1 MSRRESGRVFQ
12 VKPIACLAFLEGEGS
27 SLKELGPAEGEW
39 HGIKLERSLHGKS
52 YKHCIGTSLPQE
64 EKIWENS
71 GRIVIWA
78 F

>member
-1 MSRRESGRVFQ
+1 MFQ

-27 SLKELGPAEGEW
+27 LLEELGPREPAGGEW
-39 HGIKLERSLHGKS
+39 HEIKLERSLHGKS
-52 YKHCIGTSLPQE
+52 CKHCIGTSLPQE